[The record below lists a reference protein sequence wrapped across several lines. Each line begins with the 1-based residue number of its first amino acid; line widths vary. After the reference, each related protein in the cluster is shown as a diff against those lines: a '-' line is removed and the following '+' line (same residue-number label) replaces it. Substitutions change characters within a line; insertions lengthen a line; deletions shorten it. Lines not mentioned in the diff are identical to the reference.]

1 MNKEDVRR
9 STERRDVSY
18 EHHRSSINK
27 SEIQR
32 ESNSQSNM
40 QKNRNNFDEKGS
52 LKILLEVKPGDPNS
66 NQT

>member
-9 STERRDVSY
+9 STERRDASY

-27 SEIQR
+27 SEIR
-32 ESNSQSNM
+32 GENNSQSNL
-40 QKNRNNFDEKGS
+40 QENRNNFNEKGS